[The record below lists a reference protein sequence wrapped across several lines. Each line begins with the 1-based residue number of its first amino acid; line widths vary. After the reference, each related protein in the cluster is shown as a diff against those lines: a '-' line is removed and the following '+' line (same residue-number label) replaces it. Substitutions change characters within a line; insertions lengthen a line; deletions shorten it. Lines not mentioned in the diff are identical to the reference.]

1 MYNYSCEM
9 PEDSAPPSAP
19 IPRQATV
26 DTLAAMTHPVRR
38 RLIDVLSAAGPA
50 TVGSLAETTGERIGS
65 ISHHLKVLAAN
76 GLIEEAPELARD
88 RRESWWRMVKGSWRW
103 SVANFDDDPAGEI
116 IARAAEEQT
125 LRSNFDKA
133 KSWYDSRDDYD
144 AAWVEA
150 AFVSTSW
157 LKATPDELTDLGNR
171 MESLIHDFVASQA
184 EAPDAER
191 ESIYFFTYGLP
202 VKP

>member
-1 MYNYSCEM
+1 MYKYACVMQSEK
-9 PEDSAPPSAP
+9 PTPAEPAS
-19 IPRQATV
+19 RQASV
-26 DTLAAMTHPVRR
+26 QTLAAMTHPVRR
-38 RLIDVLSAAGPA
+38 RLIDLLSAGGPA
-50 TVGSLAETTGERIGS
+50 TVGTLADETGQRVGS

-88 RRESWWRMVKGSWRW
+88 RRESWWRIVKASWQW
-103 SVANFDDDPAGEI
+103 SVTNFEDDPAGEL

-133 KSWYDSRDDYD
+133 KNWYDTRDQYG

-150 AFVSTSW
+150 AIVSTSW
-157 LKATPDELTDLGNR
+157 LKATPDELADLNNR
-171 MESLIHDFVASQA
+171 MVSLLHDFAAEQA
-184 EAPDAER
+184 QSPDVER
-191 ESIYFFTYGLP
+191 ESVYLFSYGMP